1 MSPRSDNG
9 RSHDLRPRIALTMGD
24 PAGVGPEVVLKAAA
38 VRKLRERCDLVAV
51 TAPGVLEDWS
61 ERLGIPLEIE
71 RIEIGE
77 SVGSITP
84 GKPTAEGAG
93 ASLEVIRAT
102 AEMCLEGSFDAMVTA
117 PVSKAAIIDTGA
129 EFPGHTEFLARTSGT
144 GKYLMMFVAGEKRVA
159 LVTTHLSLDDVPRA
173 ITRDRVLEKLV
184 ILDDGLELWF
194 GLKRP
199 RIAVTGLNPHA
210 GEGGIFGAEEN
221 DEIIPAIRAASD
233 RGISAKG
240 PFPADTIFT
249 GLGGGEGPGSGFD
262 AVLAMYHD
270 QGTIP
275 IKILGFSDGVNV
287 TLGLPIV
294 RTSVDHGTAFDLAG
308 QGLAD
313 PGSMISAVSLA
324 RDIAQRLRR
333 LTNAERETDAQ

>member
-1 MSPRSDNG
+1 MSLRSDSG
-9 RSHDLRPRIALTMGD
+9 RGHNLRPRIALTMGD

-38 VRKLRERCDLVAV
+38 VRKLRERCDLVVV
-51 TAPGVLEDWS
+51 TAPGVFEYWS
-61 ERLGIPLEIE
+61 EHLGIPLEIE

-77 SVGSITP
+77 RVGSIKP
-84 GKPTAEGAG
+84 GKPSPEGAT
-93 ASLEVIRAT
+93 ASLEIIGAT
-102 AEMCLEGSFDAMVTA
+102 ADLCLESEFDAMVTA
-117 PVSKAAIIDTGA
+117 PVSKAAITATGA
-129 EFPGHTEFLARTSGT
+129 DFPGHTEFLARAIGT
-144 GKYLMMFVAGEKRVA
+144 GKYLMMFVAGERRVA
-159 LVTTHLSLDDVPRA
+159 LVTTHLSLADVPRA
-173 ITRDRVLEKLV
+173 ITRESVLEKLV

-199 RIAVTGLNPHA
+199 RIAVAGLNPHA
-210 GEGGIFGAEEN
+210 GEGGIFGSEEI
-221 DEIIPAIRAASD
+221 EQIIPAIRAASD
-233 RGISAKG
+233 RGIAVKG
-240 PFPADTIFT
+240 PFAADTIFT
-249 GLGGGEGPGSGFD
+249 GLGGAEGPGSGFD

-308 QGLAD
+308 SGQAD

-324 RDIAQRLRR
+324 RDVAQRLKR
-333 LTNAERETDAQ
+333 LESAERETEAQ